1 MKFDLN
7 LNTPEIKA
15 KREAFSA
22 AAEANRLAVKNQPK
36 LARVE
41 KPKLDKK

>member
-7 LNTPEIKA
+7 LNTPEIQA
-15 KREAFSA
+15 KKEAFIE
-22 AAEANRLAVKNQPK
+22 AAEAYRLAVKNQPK
-36 LARVE
+36 VARVE